1 MVDIATQKDRI
12 QNQRTDRAV
21 LRVVLVSP
29 PFDASGGVGRLMS
42 YVLETLSDQE
52 VSTRHVDSRGRS
64 SHPAW
69 SVVPMLRTLLILSF
83 LKARKRVDLV
93 HINLSHGG
101 STIRKTAVA
110 SWCRLLR
117 IPTVLHLHSYEYHD
131 FYRDL
136 SRTLQRVVRGVFLR
150 ADHVIVLGQIWAD
163 FLVQELGVP
172 KDKLSILYNAAPG
185 PSAPP
190 LRNASD
196 GSEVRLL
203 FLGELGPRKG
213 VPELL
218 QALAQLPVMPSPWTI
233 TMAGNGDI
241 AGTRRAASELGI
253 LSRIELGGWLDPEG
267 VRRLLGSS
275 DIMILPSHLEGSPMA
290 IVEAFAHAV
299 AVVSTPVG
307 AIPEIVTHGQSGLL
321 VPAGDVVALREA
333 IGALCTDVRLRSK
346 LASAG
351 RQVWEEKLTIEAYS
365 HQLVQV
371 WSEVPR
377 SVK

>member
-1 MVDIATQKDRI
+1 V
-12 QNQRTDRAV
+12 
-21 LRVVLVSP
+21 
-29 PFDASGGVGRLMS
+29 
-42 YVLETLSDQE
+42 
-52 VSTRHVDSRGRS
+52 
-64 SHPAW
+64 
-69 SVVPMLRTLLILSF
+69 LRTLLILSF

-93 HINLSHGG
+93 HINLSYRG

-110 SWCRLLR
+110 SWCRLLG
-117 IPTVLHLHSYEYHD
+117 IPTVLHLHACEYHD

-136 SRTLQRVVRGVFLR
+136 SPTLQRVVRGVFLR

-218 QALAQLPVMPSPWTI
+218 QALAQLPVMPTPWTI

-253 LSRIELGGWLDPEG
+253 LSRIELGGWLDPDG

-321 VPAGDVVALREA
+321 VPAGDVVALGEA

-346 LASAG
+346 LALAG

-365 HQLVQV
+365 HKLFQV